1 MKKIAIGVLTAAALL
16 TAAPAAMA
24 QVGFYAG
31 PGGVGID
38 VGPPVPYYR
47 CGYGYPCDRGYYD
60 YYGGPGV
67 VVRPGWRHDGWHRW
81 HRY

>member
-1 MKKIAIGVLTAAALL
+1 MKKVAIGALTAAALL

-31 PGGVGID
+31 PGGVGVD
-38 VGPPVPYYR
+38 VGPPAPYYR

-60 YYGGPGV
+60 YYGGPDV
-67 VVRPGWRHDGWHRW
+67 VVRPGWHHGWHHW